1 MANDTRMMINL
12 DPDTMAT
19 LKLLS
24 GHTGLPMTTYA
35 KLLIRSGMPAIEP
48 LVEALNQTNQSTARK
63 LELVTDQ
70 LNEMQYAGQE
80 GEEIAKDLHG
90 QHCGELSEEYQH
102 ELENLSK

>member
-1 MANDTRMMINL
+1 MPNDNRMMINL

-48 LVEALNQTNQSTARK
+48 LVEALNTTNQTTARK
-63 LELVTDQ
+63 LQIVTDQ
-70 LNEMQYAGQE
+70 LNDMQEAGQE
-80 GEEIAKDLHG
+80 GEELERDLNDEY
-90 QHCGELSEEYQH
+90 QYELSEEY
-102 ELENLSK
+102 NTSTK

>member
-1 MANDTRMMINL
+1 MPNDNRMMINL

-48 LVEALNQTNQSTARK
+48 LVEALNTTNQTTARK
-63 LELVTDQ
+63 LQIVTDQ
-70 LNEMQYAGQE
+70 LNDMQEAGQE
-80 GEEIAKDLHG
+80 GEEIERDLNDEY
-90 QHCGELSEEYQH
+90 QYELSEEY
-102 ELENLSK
+102 NTSTK

>member
-48 LVEALNQTNQSTARK
+48 LVEALHATNQSTARK
-63 LELVTDQ
+63 LSIITDQ

>member
-1 MANDTRMMINL
+1 MPNDNRMMINL

-48 LVEALNQTNQSTARK
+48 LVEALNTTNQTTARK
-63 LELVTDQ
+63 LQIVTDQ
-70 LNEMQYAGQE
+70 LNDMQESGQE
-80 GEEIAKDLHG
+80 GEEIERDLNDEY
-90 QHCGELSEEYQH
+90 QYELSEEY
-102 ELENLSK
+102 NTSTK

>member
-1 MANDTRMMINL
+1 MPNDNRMMINL

-48 LVEALNQTNQSTARK
+48 LVEALNTTNQTTARK
-63 LELVTDQ
+63 LQIVTDQ
-70 LNEMQYAGQE
+70 LNDMQEAGQE
-80 GEEIAKDLHG
+80 GEEIEMDLNDEY
-90 QHCGELSEEYQH
+90 QYELSEEY
-102 ELENLSK
+102 NTSTK